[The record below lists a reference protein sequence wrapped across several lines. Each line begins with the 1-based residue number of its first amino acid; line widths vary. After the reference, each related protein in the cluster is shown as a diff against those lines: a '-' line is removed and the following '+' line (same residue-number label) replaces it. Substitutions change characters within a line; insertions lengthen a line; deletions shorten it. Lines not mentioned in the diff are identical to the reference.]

1 MTPISGA
8 TDMTQEHANEAE
20 FIAGTPVTYETDSHG
35 LITATYSRHSRKWP
49 LTGQLVIRKGKSKR
63 GALLGEFP
71 MPEYEASNFYRAAIL
86 ELDA

>member
-1 MTPISGA
+1 
-8 TDMTQEHANEAE
+8 MTQEHANKAE

-86 ELDA
+86 GLDA

>member
-1 MTPISGA
+1 MK
-8 TDMTQEHANEAE
+8 QEHANEVK
-20 FIAGTPVTYETDSHG
+20 FIAGAPVTYETDSHG

-49 LTGQLVIRKGKSKR
+49 LTGQLVIRKGKSRR

-86 ELDA
+86 GLDA